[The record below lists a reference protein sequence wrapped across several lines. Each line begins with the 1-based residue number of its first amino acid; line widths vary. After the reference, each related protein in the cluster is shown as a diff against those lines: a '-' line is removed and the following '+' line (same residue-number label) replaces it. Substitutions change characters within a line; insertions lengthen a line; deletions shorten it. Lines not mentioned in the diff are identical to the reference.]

1 MQTQPGAG
9 FGGGFGQARVLIP
22 MEVAETLNTAQAND
36 LRDIVRATPA
46 KKTYQTLT
54 VRVDGPSSVQSVEDA
69 IKQMGYGAYS
79 LLDATRNLRLVF
91 AVFDLLLGLF
101 GSLALVVSSLGI
113 INTLVMAILER
124 RREIG
129 VLKALGAAD
138 RDVRSLFFVEAG
150 AMGFAGGAFGVFIGW
165 LIGRGMTFGTDVLFA
180 PPKLAGN

>member
-1 MQTQPGAG
+1 MICAISFAPLPQ
-9 FGGGFGQARVLIP
+9 
-22 MEVAETLNTAQAND
+22 
-36 LRDIVRATPA
+36 
-46 KKTYQTLT
+46 KKPIQTLT
-54 VRVDGPSSVQSVEDA
+54 VRVDGPSSVQAVEDA
-69 IKQMGYGAYS
+69 IKQMGYGAFS

-138 RDVRSLFFVEAG
+138 RDVRRLFFVEAG
-150 AMGFAGGAFGVFIGW
+150 TMGFAGGCFGVLFGW
-165 LIGRGMTFGTDVLFA
+165 LIGRGDDVRHGLLFA
-180 PPKLAGN
+180 PPEPPRN